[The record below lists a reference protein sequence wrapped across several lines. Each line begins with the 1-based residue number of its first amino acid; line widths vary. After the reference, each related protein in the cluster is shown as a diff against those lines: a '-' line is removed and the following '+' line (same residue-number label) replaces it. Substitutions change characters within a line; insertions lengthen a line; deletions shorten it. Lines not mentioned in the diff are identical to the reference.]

1 MASLLKFN
9 PEGSGYDTKTAK
21 KLGYTRDAV
30 GHLPTRDYRTGMIL
44 KGKKH
49 PTFSKGVMQDF
60 RMGYQLMKEGD
71 RYYTAKSRRDLRSLM
86 NRYGE

>member
-1 MASLLKFN
+1 MAGTFKFN
-9 PEGSGYDTKTAK
+9 PQGKGYDTKTAK

-44 KGKKH
+44 KGAKH

-60 RMGYQLMKEGD
+60 SMGYQLMKEGD
-71 RYYTAKSRRDLRSLM
+71 RYYTAKTRRDLRSLLK
-86 NRYGE
+86 RYGN